1 MQVTTQKE
9 TVARSR
15 FDKVEP
21 SSPGKAE
28 VKAVATKS
36 GHTNPNTLQFIDP
49 QVDPN
54 HAINSVVLP

>member
-1 MQVTTQKE
+1 M
-9 TVARSR
+9 ARSR

-28 VKAVATKS
+28 VKAVASKS